1 MVEIVLAHQV
11 DLATWRAAARHY
23 VQKQVLPE
31 SISWRVAGKGEAP
44 WKLEAPES
52 ADNDAPLNLPRK
64 LVTAVLEALQAH
76 YPERFALLYRVVYRF
91 AHGLLDMEDLR
102 EDPDIQRL
110 RELVQNVKQET
121 EQFRLAFSAFSAQRQ
136 GKSLHYTPQNYIV
149 EANGHFCVERNAQP
163 WEVITPYRRMWW
175 DGTQLHFAQGEA
187 EAAHV
192 SAEMWQKDGQGIW
205 QGYPNTVLMP
215 TLEDVA
221 QAPSLASLSAEAM
234 DCRACS
240 LWQPANRTVFG
251 EGAENTP
258 LMFVGEQPGDQEDLA
273 GRPFVGPAGQVFDR
287 ALEEAGILRDHV
299 YVTNAVKHF
308 RFTWRNNRRL
318 HQKPDQESV
327 DACRIWLDAERRLV
341 HPKLIVMLGVTAAQS
356 LLKRPVT
363 ISRERS
369 RVFQLDEQCSG
380 LVTVHPSYLLR
391 LPNEEA
397 KAREYARFIED
408 LRLAHSFITQQSD

>member
-11 DLATWRAAARHY
+11 DLATWRAATRHY
-23 VQKQVLPE
+23 AQKQVLPE
-31 SISWRVAGKGEAP
+31 SITWRVADKGQTP
-44 WKLEAPES
+44 WVLEAPDS

-76 YPERFALLYRVVYRF
+76 PPERFELLYRVVYRF
-91 AHGLLDMEDLR
+91 THDLLDMEDLR
-102 EDPDIQRL
+102 EDPDIQQL
-110 RELVQNVKQET
+110 RKLVQSVKQET
-121 EQFRLAFSAFSAQRQ
+121 EQFRLAFSTFSFQRQ
-136 GKSLHYTPQNYIV
+136 SKSLHYTPQNYIV
-149 EANGHFCVERNAQP
+149 EANGRFCIERDAQP

-175 DGTQLHFAQGEA
+175 DGNQLHFAPGEA
-187 EAAHV
+187 EAEHV

-205 QGYPNTVLMP
+205 LGYPNTVLVP

-221 QAPSLASLSAEAM
+221 QAPSLASLAAEAM

-251 EGAENTP
+251 EGVENTP

-273 GRPFVGPAGQVFDR
+273 GHPFVGPAGKVFDR
-287 ALEEAGILRDHV
+287 ALEEAGISRNHV

-369 RVFQLDEQCSG
+369 RIFQLDEQCSG

-397 KAREYARFIED
+397 KAREYARFVED
-408 LRLAHSFITQQSD
+408 LRLAQSFITQQSD

>member
-11 DLATWRAAARHY
+11 DMATWRAATRHY

-31 SISWRVAGKGEAP
+31 SITWRVAEQGQIP
-44 WKLEAPES
+44 WALEAPES
-52 ADNDAPLNLPRK
+52 AENDPPLNLPRK

-76 YPERFALLYRVVYRF
+76 QPERFVLLYRVVYRF
-91 AHGLLDMEDLR
+91 THDLLDMANLR
-102 EDPDIQRL
+102 EDEDIQQVRA
-110 RELVQNVKQET
+110 LVRSVKQET
-121 EQFRLAFSAFSAQRQ
+121 EQFRLAFSEFSLQRQ
-136 GKSLHYTPQNYIV
+136 SKSLHYAPQNYII
-149 EANGHFCVERNAQP
+149 EANAHFCIERDAQP

-175 DGTQLHFAQGEA
+175 DGNQLHFAVGEA
-187 EAAHV
+187 EAQHV
-192 SAEMWQKDGQGIW
+192 SADMWQMDGQGIW
-205 QGYPNTVLMP
+205 QGYPNTVLVP

-221 QAPSLASLSAEAM
+221 QASSLLSLGAEAM

-240 LWQPANRTVFG
+240 LWEPAKRTVFG

-273 GRPFVGPAGQVFDR
+273 GHPFVGPAGKVFDR
-287 ALEEAGILRDHV
+287 ALEEAGIQRNHV

-308 RFTWRNNRRL
+308 RFIWRNNRRL

-327 DACRIWLDAERRLV
+327 EACRIWLDAERRLV
-341 HPKLIVMLGVTAAQS
+341 QPKLIVMLGVTAAQS

-369 RVFQLDEQCSG
+369 RIFQLDEQSSG

-391 LPNEEA
+391 LPSEDA
-397 KAREYARFIED
+397 KAREYARFVED
-408 LRLAHSFITQQSD
+408 LRMALNFIAAQSG

>member
-11 DLATWRAAARHY
+11 DLATWRAATRHY

-31 SISWRVAGKGEAP
+31 SISWRVAGKGETP
-44 WKLEAPES
+44 WKLQAPNS
-52 ADNDAPLNLPRK
+52 VDNDEPLNLPRK
-64 LVTAVLEALQAH
+64 LVTAVLEALQARQ
-76 YPERFALLYRVVYRF
+76 PERFALLYRVVYRF
-91 AHGLLDMEDLR
+91 THGLLDMEDIR
-102 EDPDIQRL
+102 EDPDIQQL
-110 RELVQNVKQET
+110 RELVQNIKQET
-121 EQFRLAFSAFSAQRQ
+121 EQFRLAFSTFSNQRQ
-136 GKSLHYTPQNYIV
+136 SKSLHYTPQNYIV
-149 EANGHFCVERNAQP
+149 EANGRFCIERDAQP

-175 DGTQLHFAQGEA
+175 DGNQLHFAMGEA
-187 EAAHV
+187 EAAQV
-192 SAEMWQKDGQGIW
+192 SADMWQKDGQGIW
-205 QGYPNTVLMP
+205 QGYPNTVLVP

-221 QAPSLASLSAEAM
+221 QASSLASLSAEAM

-251 EGAENTP
+251 EGVENTP

-287 ALEEAGILRDHV
+287 ALEEAGILRNHV

-308 RFTWRNNRRL
+308 RFTLRNNRRL

-327 DACRIWLDAERRLV
+327 EACRIWLDAERKLV
-341 HPKLIVMLGVTAAQS
+341 RPKLIVMLGVTAAQS

-369 RVFQLDEQCSG
+369 RIFQLDEQCSG

-397 KAREYARFIED
+397 KAREYTRFVED
-408 LRLAHSFITQQSD
+408 LRLAQSFITQQSD